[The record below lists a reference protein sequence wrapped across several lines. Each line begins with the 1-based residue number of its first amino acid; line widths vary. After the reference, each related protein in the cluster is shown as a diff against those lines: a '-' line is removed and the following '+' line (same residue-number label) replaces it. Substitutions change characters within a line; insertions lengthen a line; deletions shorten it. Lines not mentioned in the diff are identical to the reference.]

1 MILGMISLMKMKWR
15 KLLKKDKAF
24 TKDRANMNW
33 AGNEQYSTATTSE
46 TKVTIKVYNGHYL
59 AMDEVRGT
67 MIIHPNEE
75 IRDIEEAK
83 KIVEQYISTHYDSR
97 R

>member
-1 MILGMISLMKMKWR
+1 MFMTSTDNKINMSWR
-15 KLLKKDKAF
+15 ERLQ
-24 TKDRANMNW
+24 W
-33 AGNEQYSTATTSE
+33 AGNEQYSTTTTSE
-46 TKVTIKVYNGHYL
+46 TKVVIKVYNDHYL
-59 AMDEVRGT
+59 AMDEGRGT
-67 MIIHPNEE
+67 LIIHPNEE